1 MKNIRGQTSSVDL
14 AATCAALMLELAP
27 LVMREVRKELAVEQ
41 QVELSVPQFRA
52 LRFVA
57 RRPQAS
63 LSELALHLGTT
74 RPAASKLADRLVE
87 LGLLDRSVALA
98 DRRQAAL
105 TLTDRGQGALRQARE
120 AVQAQMAER
129 LGSLASWE
137 LEHCAQS
144 LTTLRALFVSSQETE
159 SNDSP
164 PATPAADG
172 Q

>member
-1 MKNIRGQTSSVDL
+1 
-14 AATCAALMLELAP
+14 MLELAP

-63 LSELALHLGTT
+63 LSDLARHLGTT

-98 DRRQAAL
+98 DRRQVAL
-105 TLTDRGQGALRQARE
+105 ALTDRGQGALQRARE
-120 AVQAQMAER
+120 AVQARMTER
-129 LGSLASWE
+129 LGGLASWE
-137 LEHCAQS
+137 LEHCVQS
-144 LTTLRALFVSSQETE
+144 LSTLRALFVSSQEAE
-159 SNDSP
+159 GSDSSP
-164 PATPAADG
+164 PAPAADER
-172 Q
+172 

>member
-1 MKNIRGQTSSVDL
+1 MTNTSEQAPGQDL
-14 AATCAALMLELAP
+14 AAACAALMLELAP
-27 LVMREVRKELAVEQ
+27 LIMREMRKELAVEQ
-41 QVELSVPQFRA
+41 QVELSLPQFRA

-63 LSELALHLGTT
+63 LTDLAAHLGTT

-98 DRRQAAL
+98 DRRQVALAL
-105 TLTDRGQGALRQARE
+105 TGRGQGALRGARE
-120 AVQAQMAER
+120 AVQARMAER
-129 LGSLASWE
+129 LGGLAAWE

-144 LTTLRALFVSSQETE
+144 LATLRALFVSSQEAE
-159 SNDSP
+159 GGF
-164 PATPAADG
+164 PAG

>member
-1 MKNIRGQTSSVDL
+1 
-14 AATCAALMLELAP
+14 MLELAP
-27 LVMREVRKELAVEQ
+27 LVMREVRKELALEQ

-57 RRPQAS
+57 RHPQAS
-63 LSELALHLGTT
+63 LSDLAAHLGTT

-87 LGLLDRSVALA
+87 LGVLDRSVALA

-105 TLTDRGQGALRQARE
+105 ALTDRGQGALQRARD

-129 LGSLASWE
+129 LGGLASSE

-144 LTTLRALFVSSQETE
+144 LTTLRALFVSSQEAE
-159 SNDSP
+159 GNDGP